1 MLGTYFLCQ
10 VESIGNLCKGVLNTN
25 GPLGM
30 GDFLQDFS
38 SRNSDIAILS
48 TVYFFS
54 FIIRFGNGAFYC
66 SLQRHQPRKHSF
78 GLHYFSVSRCERNAV
93 FSGRRLCGREAM
105 SFFQFWIPLVTLDD
119 DDAVVPQFEFQR

>member
-1 MLGTYFLCQ
+1 
-10 VESIGNLCKGVLNTN
+10 
-25 GPLGM
+25 M
-30 GDFLQDFS
+30 GYFLQDFS